1 MIHVVK
7 TDLKIDAEENSIKSL
22 PSKMHFVG
30 VTTPGGPSN
39 LSVMVAPVPLPKDGE
54 VLIKVHAAGVN
65 GADLRE
71 REGRY
76 PVPAG
81 APDIMGLEVAGE
93 IIASGKYCSR
103 FKPGDLVCALLIGG
117 GYAEYAIAPEGQ
129 CMTIPDGVSVV
140 DAAGLPEVFCTV
152 WTNVM
157 DRCQLRPGE
166 TLLVQ
171 GGTSGIGY
179 AAIKVAKAF
188 GANVFAT
195 ARNKVKCDAILR
207 FGADC
212 AINYRAEDFVD
223 IVQTRTNGR
232 GVDVI
237 VDIIGGDYLPKEVS
251 LLAHG
256 GRLMII
262 NLRGGKLA
270 EIDFGHVHSKH
281 LTITGARLR
290 PRSIA
295 EKSEI
300 CRSLETHVWPKF
312 TDGVIVP
319 ETHAVFSFANA
330 AEAHQLME
338 SSNHIGKILLT
349 P

>member
-1 MIHVVK
+1 MKEKPIQF
-7 TDLKIDAEENSIKSL
+7 L
-22 PSKMHFVG
+22 PNKMRFVG
-30 VTTPGGPSN
+30 LTTPGGPNN
-39 LSVMVAPVPLPKDGE
+39 LSIMAAPIPLPTDTE
-54 VLIKVHAAGVN
+54 LLIKVHASGVN

-71 REGRY
+71 REGMY

-93 IIASGKYCSR
+93 VIVVGKSCKR
-103 FKPGDLVCALLIGG
+103 FKPGDFVCALLIGG

-152 WTNVM
+152 WTNMM
-157 DRCQLRPGE
+157 DRCQLKSGE
-166 TLLVQ
+166 TVLVQ
-171 GGTSGIGY
+171 GGTSGIGF

-188 GANVFAT
+188 GAKVFAT
-195 ARNKVKCDAILR
+195 ARNKKKCDAILR
-207 FGADC
+207 FGADW
-212 AINYRAEDFVD
+212 AINYRDEDFSDVVRGITD
-223 IVQTRTNGR
+223 GG

-237 VDIIGGDYLPKEVS
+237 IDIIGGDYLPKEVE

-270 EIDFGHVHSKH
+270 EVDFGHVHSKH

-295 EKSEI
+295 EKSAI

-312 TDGVIVP
+312 TDGTIAP
-319 ETHAVFSFANA
+319 ETHAVFSFAEA
-330 AEAHQLME
+330 ADAHRLME
-338 SSNHIGKILLT
+338 SSSHIGKILLT

>member
-1 MIHVVK
+1 
-7 TDLKIDAEENSIKSL
+7 LKLILGIEMKEKPIQFL
-22 PSKMHFVG
+22 PNKMRFVG
-30 VTTPGGPSN
+30 LTTPGGPNN
-39 LSVMVAPVPLPKDGE
+39 LSIMAAPIPLPTDTE
-54 VLIKVHAAGVN
+54 LLIKVHASGVN

-71 REGRY
+71 REGMY

-93 IIASGKYCSR
+93 VIVVGKSCKR
-103 FKPGDLVCALLIGG
+103 FKPGDFVCALLIGG

-152 WTNVM
+152 WTNMM
-157 DRCQLRPGE
+157 DRCQLKSGE
-166 TLLVQ
+166 TVLVQ
-171 GGTSGIGY
+171 GGTSGIGF
-179 AAIKVAKAF
+179 AAITVAKAF

-195 ARNKVKCDAILR
+195 ARNKKKCEAILR
-207 FGADC
+207 FGADW
-212 AINYRAEDFVD
+212 AINYRDEDFSDVVRGITD
-223 IVQTRTNGR
+223 GG

-237 VDIIGGDYLPKEVS
+237 IDIIGGDYLPKEVE

-270 EIDFGHVHSKH
+270 EVDFGHVHSKH

-295 EKSEI
+295 EKSAI

-312 TDGVIVP
+312 ADGTIAP
-319 ETHAVFSFANA
+319 ETHAVFSFAEA
-330 AEAHQLME
+330 ADAHRLME

>member
-1 MIHVVK
+1 MRFI
-7 TDLKIDAEENSIKSL
+7 
-22 PSKMHFVG
+22 G

-39 LSVMVAPVPLPKDGE
+39 LCVMAAPVPLPTDAE
-54 VLIKVHAAGVN
+54 VLIKVHATGVN

-71 REGRY
+71 REGKY
-76 PVPAG
+76 PVPDG
-81 APDIMGLEVAGE
+81 APSIMGLEVAGE
-93 IIASGKYCSR
+93 IIATGKSCER
-103 FKPGDLVCALLIGG
+103 FNPGDFVCALLIGG

-129 CMTIPDGVSVV
+129 CMAIPDGVSVI

-152 WTNVM
+152 WTNMM
-157 DRCQLRPGE
+157 DRCQLKLGE
-166 TLLVQ
+166 TVLVQ
-171 GGTSGIGY
+171 GGTSGIGF

-188 GANVFAT
+188 GACVFAT
-195 ARNKVKCDAILR
+195 ARNKAKCDAILR
-207 FGADC
+207 FGADY
-212 AINYRAEDFVD
+212 AINYRAEDFLDV
-223 IVQTRTNGR
+223 VQTITNGR

-237 VDIIGGDYLPKEVS
+237 IDIIGGDYLPKEVS

-270 EIDFGHVHSKH
+270 EVDFSHVHSKH

-295 EKSEI
+295 EKSAI

-312 TDGVIVP
+312 MDGTIVP
-319 ETHAVFSFANA
+319 ETHAVFSFADA
-330 AEAHQLME
+330 AEAHRLME

>member
-1 MIHVVK
+1 MQEKPIQF
-7 TDLKIDAEENSIKSL
+7 L
-22 PSKMHFVG
+22 PNKMRFVG
-30 VTTPGGPSN
+30 LTTPGGPNN
-39 LSVMVAPVPLPKDGE
+39 LSIMAAPIPLPADTE
-54 VLIKVHAAGVN
+54 LLIKVHASGVN

-71 REGRY
+71 REGMY
-76 PVPAG
+76 PVPAD

-93 IIASGKYCSR
+93 VIVVGKSCKR
-103 FKPGDLVCALLIGG
+103 FKPGDFVCALLIGG

-152 WTNVM
+152 WTNMM
-157 DRCQLRPGE
+157 DRCQLKSGE
-166 TLLVQ
+166 TVLVQ
-171 GGTSGIGY
+171 GGTSGIGF

-195 ARNKVKCDAILR
+195 ARNKKKCDAILR
-207 FGADC
+207 FGADW
-212 AINYRAEDFVD
+212 AINYRDEDFSDFVRGITD
-223 IVQTRTNGR
+223 GG

-237 VDIIGGDYLPKEVS
+237 IDIIGGDYLPKEVE

-270 EIDFGHVHSKH
+270 EVDFGHVHSKH

-295 EKSEI
+295 EKSAI

-312 TDGVIVP
+312 TDGTIAP
-319 ETHAVFSFANA
+319 ETHAVFSFTEA
-330 AEAHQLME
+330 ADAHRLME
-338 SSNHIGKILLT
+338 SSSHIGRILLI

>member
-1 MIHVVK
+1 M
-7 TDLKIDAEENSIKSL
+7 EENPIKSL
-22 PSKMHFVG
+22 PNEMRYIG

-39 LSVMVAPVPLPKDGE
+39 LSIMTAPVPQPTDAE
-54 VLIKVHAAGVN
+54 VLIKVHATGVN

-71 REGRY
+71 REGKY
-76 PVPAG
+76 PLPAG

-93 IIASGKYCSR
+93 IIAAGRFCAR
-103 FKPGDLVCALLIGG
+103 FKPGDFVCALLIGG

-129 CMTIPDGVSVV
+129 CMAIPDGVSVV

-152 WTNVM
+152 WTNMM
-157 DRCQLRPGE
+157 DRCQLKSGE
-166 TLLVQ
+166 TVLVQ
-171 GGTSGIGY
+171 GGTSGIGF
-179 AAIKVAKAF
+179 ASIKIAKAF
-188 GANVFAT
+188 GAKVFAT
-195 ARNKVKCDAILR
+195 ARNVAKCEAILR

-212 AINYRAEDFVD
+212 AINYKTEDFLDVVKT
-223 IVQTRTNGR
+223 ITHGR

-237 VDIIGGDYLPKEVS
+237 IDIIGGNYLPKEVA

-270 EIDFGHVHSKH
+270 EVDFSHVHSKH

-290 PRSIA
+290 PRSID
-295 EKSEI
+295 EKSRI

-312 TDGVIVP
+312 TDGTIAP
-319 ETHAVFSFANA
+319 ETHAVFSLADA
-330 AEAHQLME
+330 AEAHRLME
-338 SSNHIGKILLT
+338 SSNHIGKILLI